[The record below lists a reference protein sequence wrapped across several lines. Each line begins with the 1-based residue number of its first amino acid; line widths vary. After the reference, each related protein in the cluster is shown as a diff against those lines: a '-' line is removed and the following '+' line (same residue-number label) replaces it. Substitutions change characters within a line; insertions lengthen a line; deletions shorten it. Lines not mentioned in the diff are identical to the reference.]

1 MKVYPKDDK
10 IRGFL
15 KHPSGVGF
23 KEYGPANWP
32 KDAFT
37 LRRLRDGDIVLDYR
51 GQPRAASAGSRA
63 TSKKCNAVGQPSG
76 PLGCS
81 QSTSKPRR
89 HGCNRALWAAA
100 R

>member
-32 KDAFT
+32 KDSFT
-37 LRRLRDGDIVLDYR
+37 MRRLRDGDIVLDYR
-51 GQPRAASAGSRA
+51 GVEQPLSKAVR
-63 TSKKCNAVGQPSG
+63 TSLSERRKPSD
-76 PLGCS
+76 L
-81 QSTSKPRR
+81 
-89 HGCNRALWAAA
+89 
-100 R
+100 